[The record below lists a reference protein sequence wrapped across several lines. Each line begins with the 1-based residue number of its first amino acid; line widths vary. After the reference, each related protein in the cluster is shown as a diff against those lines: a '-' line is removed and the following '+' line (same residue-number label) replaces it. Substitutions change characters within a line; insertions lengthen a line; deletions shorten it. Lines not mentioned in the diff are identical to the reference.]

1 MSERIKSLTIYSDGS
16 PLEKILAIYTAYLR
30 VILETQMFY
39 KTDEKISLCEKKY
52 KVYFKK
58 KEKKLDTSVS
68 LANTFT
74 MDDEQGIIVAMTKK
88 SNHVEETET
97 PQTRTEE
104 MLSNTL
110 RGFNDT
116 WLPVTS
122 CIQKQFQIPLSFKS
136 VLQFYNEFDLKSG
149 LTIKKNG
156 SILNTLKKL
165 S

>member
-1 MSERIKSLTIYSDGS
+1 MARLEVSFKSCHNYSLQYKLLTPGNGSFHNEKDISPEMSERIKSLTIYLDGS

-39 KTDEKISLCEKKY
+39 KTDEKISLCEKIY

-58 KEKKLDTSVS
+58 KEEKLDTSVS

-97 PQTRTEE
+97 PQT
-104 MLSNTL
+104 
-110 RGFNDT
+110 
-116 WLPVTS
+116 
-122 CIQKQFQIPLSFKS
+122 
-136 VLQFYNEFDLKSG
+136 
-149 LTIKKNG
+149 
-156 SILNTLKKL
+156 
-165 S
+165 